1 MLFGLTKV
9 YNDFEEYFPQNCF
22 LLSRMSQVQIIGMK
36 GSMEEY
42 YFNFCLISSL
52 ENLGH
57 TLQYIINVDI
67 QVTYIY

>member
-1 MLFGLTKV
+1 
-9 YNDFEEYFPQNCF
+9 
-22 LLSRMSQVQIIGMK
+22 MSQVQIIGMK